1 MKKVI
6 LLGTEHPVQ
15 LGEVLPEKFA
25 SLLIDVC
32 ETNNVKAIAEEINEG
47 DNTVALMV
55 SEYLQLK
62 HLYADPDSATRRERG
77 IPADIP
83 LDLINEYGNTY
94 PDINVWPREPSE
106 DNLSKVV
113 WEEYYRR
120 TENSYRIREQ
130 IWLENIIGFNT
141 WPLLFVCGTDHF
153 EEFSKL
159 MRVSEIE
166 VIESHKHW
174 MP

>member
-6 LLGTEHPVQ
+6 LLGTEHRVQ
-15 LGEVLPEKFA
+15 RGKVSPEKFA
-25 SLLIDVC
+25 SVLTDAC
-32 ETNNVKAIAEEINEG
+32 KTNNVKAIAEEINEG
-47 DNTVALMV
+47 ENTVALRV
-55 SEYLQLK
+55 SKYLQIE
-62 HLYADPDSATRRERG
+62 HLFAEPDSTTKSERG
-77 IPADIP
+77 ISPSIP
-83 LDLINEYGNTY
+83 LDLISEYGGIC
-94 PDINVWPREPSE
+94 PGINVWPHEPSE
-106 DNLSKVV
+106 ENLPKVV
-113 WEEYYRR
+113 LEEYYRR

-130 IWLENIIGFNT
+130 IWLENIIGFNI
-141 WPLLFVCGTDHF
+141 WPLLFVCGTGHF